1 MMWKQV
7 VILAKDDAGGYIGKM
22 REGVCYNLS
31 FPLARSLPRHVTILN
46 DHSDDD
52 DDDNNEDGRDDR
64 SIGRLLLHSI
74 YSLHNPQFVQ
84 PSIPASSASPIW
96 FKERSHK
103 FQSFML
109 MSTTGQCPAPFA
121 FAALTVEVLKYS
133 HSERTIVPL
142 FHLTHI
148 GYFLKVELDLT
159 HNSPQ
164 KYYCNISVIFL

>member
-46 DHSDDD
+46 EHSDDDDDDDD
-52 DDDNNEDGRDDR
+52 DDDNNEDGRDDYG
-64 SIGRLLLHSI
+64 IGRLLLHSI

-109 MSTTGQCPAPFA
+109 MSTTGQCPAS
-121 FAALTVEVLKYS
+121 LLLLLLLLK
-133 HSERTIVPL
+133 
-142 FHLTHI
+142 
-148 GYFLKVELDLT
+148 
-159 HNSPQ
+159 
-164 KYYCNISVIFL
+164 C